1 RIVTFGP
8 MQAVSWYI
16 GKRVM
21 VTGKID
27 ELEFGSKQ
35 GDQSAW
41 FPDRKTLL
49 KLWNSDSH
57 VLIFL
62 RKNELNDLLPWLITA
77 PRLQGESGRNLLISN
92 R

>member
-1 RIVTFGP
+1 VL
-8 MQAVSWYI
+8 
-16 GKRVM
+16 

-41 FPDRKTLL
+41 FPDQPALLALWGSDRHVLVLL
-49 KLWNSDSH
+49 KKGEFDG
-57 VLIFL
+57 
-62 RKNELNDLLPWLITA
+62 LLPLLTPPPA
-77 PRLQGESGRNLLISN
+77 VKAEAGRRLLISN